1 VGKLF
6 GLGMRFSKSCNKWL
20 KLVSDH
26 PFLAV
31 EVPFWVVVRR
41 RRMLTVR
48 ARRTYFQFPSIHRP
62 LSPWSRPGEVPH
74 LIGRRAET
82 LGPTDLMHTILCML
96 DLGA

>member
-48 ARRTYFQFPSIHRP
+48 ARVCDENVISISLHPSATVTLVTTWRSTSFDREESKNPRTY
-62 LSPWSRPGEVPH
+62 
-74 LIGRRAET
+74 
-82 LGPTDLMHTILCML
+82 
-96 DLGA
+96 